1 MLKLVGS
8 FLGLRGWRA
17 GLEDQEPIIG
27 QTHDDPAKRHKVF
40 RVDPSIKGFS
50 RSLPKQPH
58 RFRGPETF
66 WECLMS
72 FVL

>member
-17 GLEDQEPIIG
+17 GLEDQQPIIG
-27 QTHDDPAKRHKVF
+27 QTHDDAAKRHKVF
-40 RVDPSIKGFS
+40 RIDPSIKGFS
-50 RSLPKQPH
+50 RSLPEQPH
-58 RFRGPETF
+58 RFWGPDAL
-66 WECLMS
+66 WESLMV